1 MTQRSGWFNKTNTG
15 DAIAHAAQIDALLI
29 NAMYR
34 NPLETNN
41 KARGHFPLTGA
52 NATTDP
58 LNITQSTVPAMTV
71 QVNVGAALL
80 DGHWYHNNAAETL
93 IIANNSTGAT
103 RYDSVVLQF
112 VAATPSIRLVVK
124 TGTASPPTLTDTI
137 AYSLTSAVT
146 GVLEWEIARIT
157 VANAASSIVN
167 ANINTS
173 YNIPLQ
179 SSLYQVKTT
188 ASSNAPSTF
197 AALWGSLQQ
206 RKVSPILVVAY
217 TDNSAI
223 FYSVDQGTNWLE
235 LTNGLN
241 IPSASV
247 NDATG
252 AVSPSTS
259 EVTILSTSIT
269 ATGRRKVL
277 ITWFIELYNTVSGT
291 TMIRFKHGSTAI
303 VAYTIPDQTS
313 RWLAQSYIL
322 NAPAAGSLTA
332 SITIQKTSAT
342 GVFSYDVANITI
354 AELG

>member
-52 NATTDP
+52 SATTDP
-58 LNITQSTVPAMTV
+58 LNVTQSTVPAMTV

-80 DGHWYHNNAAETL
+80 DGHWYHNDAAETL
-93 IIANNSTGAT
+93 SIANNSTGAT

-206 RKVSPILVVAY
+206 RKATPLLVVKY
-217 TDNSAI
+217 TDQSAI
-223 FYSVDQGTNWLE
+223 FFSTDQGTNWLE
-235 LTNGLN
+235 LKNGLN
-241 IPSASV
+241 IPSASLNNGSGSV
-247 NDATG
+247 T
-252 AVSPSTS
+252 PSTS
-259 EVTILSTSIT
+259 EVTVVSTSIT
-269 ATGRRKVL
+269 ATGRSKVL
-277 ITWFIELYNTVSGT
+277 ITWFIDFYNTVSGT
-291 TMIRFKHGSTAI
+291 TTIRFKHGSTTI
-303 VAYTIPDQTS
+303 VTYVIPDLVQ
-313 RWLAQSYIL
+313 LQFAQSCIIA
-322 NAPAAGSLTA
+322 APAAGSLTA
-332 SITIQKTSAT
+332 SITIQKTTAN
-342 GVFSYDVANITI
+342 GVFSYNLANITI